1 MKFYNKLYISDGLE
15 KKKEKW
21 IKKLKSGKWPLQ
33 AYILVLPDNVQ
44 NQLEFYSAA
53 MLYQKYFYSDDI
65 FIVGLAESYME
76 AIYLVEEIAREVFE
90 KTGDADLRLYLL
102 QQQQLYEENNKTEV

>member
-1 MKFYNKLYISDGLE
+1 
-15 KKKEKW
+15 
-21 IKKLKSGKWPLQ
+21 
-33 AYILVLPDNVQ
+33 
-44 NQLEFYSAA
+44 
-53 MLYQKYFYSDDI
+53 
-65 FIVGLAESYME
+65 ME